1 MYSLNRL
8 VCVLKG
14 FAPLELSV
22 KQIEKGA
29 YDNSGVIVK
38 LHDEIKS
45 VLFSLDLSEAAVEFA
60 KKINADTVVTH
71 HPAIYYPVKS
81 LSVDDK
87 ATSPLIRAVENGVNV
102 VSMHLNLDVAN
113 GGIDYELCR
122 GFEGV
127 NEKILFYVDDTC
139 GYGREFCLPDGSDLK
154 KLKEIIIK
162 EFGTDKIL
170 VYGEKDGR
178 IDKVASFCG
187 GGASHALDA
196 VKNKLTDAHTL
207 ITSDMPHHVIKELV
221 EYGKTVILIPHY
233 ASENYGFKK
242 FYENVK
248 NKTDG
253 ELSTSY
259 FDDKRFS

>member
-1 MYSLNRL
+1 MYSLNRFIS
-8 VCVLKG
+8 VLEG

-71 HPAIYYPVKS
+71 HPAIYYPIKR
-81 LSVDDK
+81 LSVDDRT
-87 ATSPLIRAVENGVNV
+87 TSPLIKAIENGVNV

-122 GFEGV
+122 GLGGV
-127 NEKILFYVDDTC
+127 NEKILFYVDDTF
-139 GYGREFCLPDGSDLK
+139 GYGREFRLTNGNDLK
-154 KLKEIIIK
+154 SFKERIIK
-162 EFGTDKIL
+162 EFGTDKIW
-170 VYGEKDGR
+170 VYGEKDGD
-178 IDKVASFCG
+178 IGKVASFCG
-187 GGASHALDA
+187 AGASYALDA

-233 ASENYGFKK
+233 TAEGYGFKK

-248 NKTDG
+248 NTTDG
-253 ELSTSY
+253 ELSVSY